1 LAYVHILS
9 QTSALYH
16 RQHHRKLTT
25 TTIAATS
32 MTKIKLNYAN
42 ISIILIEIKT
52 KETLE
57 AANDYLSATTT
68 LVMITMIYFF
78 VSTGTCDFDI

>member
-1 LAYVHILS
+1 
-9 QTSALYH
+9 
-16 RQHHRKLTT
+16 
-25 TTIAATS
+25 